1 MRTLRI
7 FPLLFLAFSG
17 FAQNPDALV
26 PVDLSQ
32 KAPGALPE
40 LQYAARGTGRTTGH
54 VITLTIHNPT
64 DKASTFDLPACYIP
78 ATGTY
83 QPYVVP
89 YLPTITVGPGNM
101 VEVPL
106 QGFCTD
112 IHRPPVPVGE
122 AMTPV
127 SSWVFPDPAV
137 PAETYFVADG
147 SAWTPVAPDAVS
159 AVVPIIPGTDTPWPY
174 TLDTEKDPGTTA
186 GIFLDVIDRIRQQYD
201 RMREQ
206 NLITTPFSGNVDK
219 ERESVVQQT
228 FWMYTAAITGTG
240 YDKDDFTQQTVKQY
254 ETYSGKPMSAA
265 PPETKEKMEEGID
278 QFWGTFQAVGVEA
291 KILATHPEGGS
302 SQPELFK
309 DGEKK
314 DDKKKVDGKCACT
327 SMELDLA
334 LNIQNKAGN
343 MIADADRTQTAT
355 FEKGKKEVKL
365 KKIKASASNV
375 EVGKKVELT
384 VTPKLECT
392 CSEDGG
398 KCPATGS
405 TTVTIKHKKEELD
418 DEFSLSAVPF
428 EIEVTVTRTCG
439 SDDCKEITCT
449 VEIPILIEKDKK
461 K

>member
-7 FPLLFLAFSG
+7 FPLLLLAFSG
-17 FAQNPDALV
+17 FAQNQDAV
-26 PVDLSQ
+26 INVDLSQ
-32 KAPGALPE
+32 QAPGAIPE
-40 LQYAARGTGRTTGH
+40 LLYAVKGTGRTTGH
-54 VITLTIHNPT
+54 VITLTVQNPT
-64 DKASTFDLPACYIP
+64 AKTCTFDLPACYIP
-78 ATGTY
+78 PTGKY

-89 YLPTITVGPGNM
+89 HPAAITVGPGGI

-122 AMTPV
+122 SVVPV

-137 PAETYFVADG
+137 PAESYFVADS
-147 SAWTPVAPDAVS
+147 SAWTPIAPNAVS
-159 AVVPIIPGTDTPWPY
+159 TVVPVIPGTDTHWPY
-174 TLDTEKDPGTTA
+174 TLDTEKDPGATA
-186 GIFLDVIDRIRQQYD
+186 GIFLDVINRIRQQYD
-201 RMREQ
+201 VMREQ
-206 NLITTPFSGNVDK
+206 NLITTPFSGNADK
-219 ERESVVQQT
+219 ERESVIQQT
-228 FWMYTAAITGTG
+228 FWIYTAAITGTG
-240 YDKDDFTQQTVKQY
+240 YDKENFTQQTVKQY
-254 ETYSGKPMSAA
+254 ETYSGKPISAA

-291 KILATHPEGGS
+291 KIIAQPDGGG
-302 SQPELFK
+302 SQPELFNEK
-309 DGEKK
+309 DKK
-314 DDKKKVDGKCACT
+314 DDKKKADGKCACT

-334 LNIQNKAGN
+334 LNIQNKAGS

-375 EVGKKVELT
+375 EVGKKVDLT

-392 CSEDGG
+392 CSEEGS
-398 KCPATGS
+398 KCPSTGS

-418 DEFSLSAVPF
+418 DKFTISAVPY
-428 EIEVTVTRTCG
+428 EIVVTVSRTCG